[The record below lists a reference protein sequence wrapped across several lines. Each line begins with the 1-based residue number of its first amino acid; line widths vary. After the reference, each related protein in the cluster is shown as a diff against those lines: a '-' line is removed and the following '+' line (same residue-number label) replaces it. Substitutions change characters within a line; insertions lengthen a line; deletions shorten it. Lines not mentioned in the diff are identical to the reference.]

1 MVKKKK
7 PASTRTGLMLPCR
20 CHLLEIVSE
29 ADGGSK
35 INAEIKVIDCHF
47 TVSLPEVCLYD
58 INEYVRSPA
67 LNEIPKFWTGRYSK
81 ESKDSDT

>member
-1 MVKKKK
+1 MEA
-7 PASTRTGLMLPCR
+7 PRLMPKLK
-20 CHLLEIVSE
+20 LLTAI
-29 ADGGSK
+29 
-35 INAEIKVIDCHF
+35 F